1 MPVDQKPILVIDDCR
16 INSLLLKHVL
26 SKLGVVVH
34 TAGTGEEGL
43 SLTTGHDYRLIFLDI
58 MLPGIDGFEVCR
70 RIRALP
76 LPEQPRIILLTAMG
90 EAFPHS
96 KVSEV
101 GADGVFFKPIVPS
114 QILEVARETVKE
126 ATP

>member
-1 MPVDQKPILVIDDCR
+1 MDSKPILVVDDCR

-26 SKLGVVVH
+26 SKLGVEVH

-43 SLTTGHDYRLIFLDI
+43 DMVLRCEYLLIFLDI

-70 RIRALP
+70 RIRTNSLS
-76 LPEQPRIILLTAMG
+76 EQPRIIFLTAMG

-96 KVSEV
+96 KVPEV

-114 QILEVARETVKE
+114 KIVEVAREAMKAAV
-126 ATP
+126 TP